1 MIRCPDL
8 TRRILAPVT
17 TGSHCSDSRCNS
29 MQVAARSVQCSLVW
43 NRLLLLFLG
52 GPIFPDGIGSASMSG
67 ALDKAN
73 KDQEASVPGFPKV
86 GFGAGLSAFL
96 ITTLARRICQ
106 HTRTYCRC
114 TDGTRGAKPPSMEFQ
129 LSWIIFGCPALLEN
143 LCAVFAPTSRQQGST
158 STGKC
163 FSSLREVHRRTVR
176 GERLS

>member
-17 TGSHCSDSRCNS
+17 TGSHCRDSRSNS

-114 TDGTRGAKPPSMEFQ
+114 TDGTRGAKPLHPCDASLGSSLGVLLSLRTCAPS
-129 LSWIIFGCPALLEN
+129 LLR
-143 LCAVFAPTSRQQGST
+143 LQGSRVRHPLANVFHL
-158 STGKC
+158 SVKC
-163 FSSLREVHRRTVR
+163 TDAQCVANA
-176 GERLS
+176 